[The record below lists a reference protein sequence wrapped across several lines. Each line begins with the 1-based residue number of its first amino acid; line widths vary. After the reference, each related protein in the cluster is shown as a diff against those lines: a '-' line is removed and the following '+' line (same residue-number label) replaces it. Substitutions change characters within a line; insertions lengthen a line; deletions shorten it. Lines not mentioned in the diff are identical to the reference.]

1 METSNLKN
9 MVVLKNVPSNMIE
22 EAMIV
27 LKKNIKIKETELQN
41 CIENEVNQNAKKDI
55 LKGNIQSKDYII
67 KEAEMIINH
76 YMNKIENNKKKEILN
91 KKINREY
98 KKMKKYLYITSIT
111 CIIEMIF
118 IFIK

>member
-27 LKKNIKIKETELQN
+27 LKKNIKIKEAEIQDY
-41 CIENEVNQNAKKDI
+41 IENETSQNAKK
-55 LKGNIQSKDYII
+55 KKSKDYIV
-67 KEAEMIINH
+67 KEAEMIISH
-76 YMNKIENNKKKEILN
+76 YMSKIENNKKKEVLN
-91 KKINREY
+91 KKIDQKYQR
-98 KKMKKYLYITSIT
+98 MKKYLCVTSFM
-111 CIIEMIF
+111 CIIEMLL

>member
-1 METSNLKN
+1 MESSNLKN

-41 CIENEVNQNAKKDI
+41 CIENEINKNTKKDI
-55 LKGNIQSKDYII
+55 SKEKSKDYII
-67 KEAEMIINH
+67 KEAEMIIDH
-76 YMNKIENNKKKEILN
+76 YMTNIENNKKKEIIN
-91 KKINREY
+91 KKINRKY
-98 KKMKKYLYITSIT
+98 KKMKKYLYITSIL

>member
-1 METSNLKN
+1 MESSNLKN

-41 CIENEVNQNAKKDI
+41 CIENEINKNTKKDI
-55 LKGNIQSKDYII
+55 TN
-67 KEAEMIINH
+67 
-76 YMNKIENNKKKEILN
+76 IENNKKKEIIN
-91 KKINREY
+91 KKINRKY
-98 KKMKKYLYITSIT
+98 KKMKKYLYITSIL